1 MAPQIAIVKDVVTI
15 TRADATCSAA
25 TGLCTLAV
33 EARSTDQSAAAPALT
48 AAGFGPLTAGVLTP
62 SPSVAV
68 LPAAVTV
75 TSESGGSD
83 SEPVRVIHAP

>member
-48 AAGFGPLTAGVLTP
+48 AAGFGPLTGVLTP

-83 SEPVRVIHAP
+83 SEPVRVIHVP